1 MFSLFSLVLYTRY
14 KMKII
19 GHRGAAGLKLEN
31 TITSIEKALSIGVDA
46 VEFDVRLTRDGQPI
60 LSHDDKLAR
69 IGGGKY
75 KVSTS
80 TYAELQKVKLNDG
93 ESIAHLRQ
101 ALTTVGATQT
111 VIEVKVEGGVKAVLE
126 TLKDFPSANI
136 IIASPVY
143 SEIKVLKQLRPEISG
158 FIRVVVN
165 PFEAI
170 TYARAYKADGIDIN
184 FWIMNP
190 LTYWLA
196 QRLNLTIMVYTVN
209 HHFFARF
216 LRTLYPG
223 AWICTNYPNKFI
235 KRKRRSK
242 STKGTT
248 LTKLSE

>member
-1 MFSLFSLVLYTRY
+1 
-14 KMKII
+14 MKII
-19 GHRGAAGLKLEN
+19 GHRGAAGLRLEN
-31 TITSIEKALSIGVDA
+31 TITSLKKALEIGVDA
-46 VEFDVRLTRDGQPI
+46 VEFDVRLTKDGQPV

-75 KVSTS
+75 RIASS
-80 TYAELQKVKLNDG
+80 TYAELKEVKLNDG
-93 ESIAHLRQ
+93 ESIAHLKD
-101 ALTTVGATQT
+101 ALRVIGATEAI
-111 VIEVKVEGGVKAVLE
+111 VEVKVEGGVKVVLE
-126 TLKDFPSANI
+126 TLQDFPSANV

-143 SEIKVLKQLRPEISG
+143 SEIKVLKRLRPEIQG

-170 TYARAYKADGIDIN
+170 TYARAYGADGIDIN

-235 KRKRRSK
+235 KRKRRVA
-242 STKGTT
+242 KGSV
-248 LTKLSE
+248 LSRHAK

>member
-1 MFSLFSLVLYTRY
+1 
-14 KMKII
+14 MKII
-19 GHRGAAGLKLEN
+19 GHRGAAGLRLEN
-31 TITSIEKALSIGVDA
+31 TITSIRKAIAIGVDA
-46 VEFDVRLTRDGQPI
+46 VEFDVRLTNDGQPV

-75 KVSTS
+75 KVSGS
-80 TYAELQKVKLNDG
+80 TYYELKRIKLNDG
-93 ESIAHLRQ
+93 ESIAHLSQ
-101 ALTTVGATQT
+101 ALASVGKTQAI
-111 VIEVKVEGGVKAVLE
+111 IEVKVEGGVKAVL
-126 TLKDFPSANI
+126 TVLRDFPNANV

-143 SEIKVLKQLRPEISG
+143 SEIKVLKQLRPEIPG

-170 TYARAYKADGIDIN
+170 TYARAYEADGIDIN

-216 LRTLYPG
+216 IRTLYPG

-235 KRKRRSK
+235 KRKRRGIT
-242 STKGTT
+242 TKRARVN
-248 LTKLSE
+248 KFAQ